1 MFRCICGLLQGM
13 TLVQTQNDLQKQ
25 GVGAGGNEKP
35 SVDAAANLI
44 TLNQKVQ
51 VG

>member
-1 MFRCICGLLQGM
+1 M
-13 TLVQTQNDLQKQ
+13 TLVRTKSDLQKP
-25 GVGAGGNEKP
+25 GIGAGGQEKP